1 MSAARVREDWM
12 TSGLRAFLA
21 VGVVFAAACQAGS
34 GVWFKGDETKAAAA
48 AAERE
53 TLVMMEFYTDW
64 CSWCR
69 RLETETF
76 TDSRVVA
83 VLEELVP
90 IRVNAEGGGEDLARR
105 YGVDSY
111 PTIVFVSPD
120 GHEVDRI
127 LGYLPPQAFIEQTER
142 IRAGDTFM
150 SCLHLLS
157 EDPADVS
164 ALVRSVRGLLER
176 SDPEGAISRIK
187 AYHTAEDGHSHKDC
201 AHLMFQARS
210 ALQARFYGQAAKQ
223 YQRGWSAT
231 FVVPETDGTRHL
243 SALISNGVVD
253 LEPEEQAEMLRR
265 ARYED
270 AGDLLGMVDP
280 ERSTVAELVEVGDF
294 AFHNGHYDLAAAVY
308 RRWFAVAGS
317 TADPDA
323 LNTAAWQLYL
333 VGRDLDNAV
342 EMARAAFER
351 DPNPDTAD
359 TLARVLYVAGEVDE
373 AMDLERRAA
382 TTSNPID
389 VEFFRDGLNRMQEG
403 RDLGDRP
410 DFEAYPGDRVEHL
423 ANRSRSII

>member
-1 MSAARVREDWM
+1 M
-12 TSGLRAFLA
+12 TKGLRALLA
-21 VGVVFAAACQAGS
+21 VGVVFAAACQPGS

-48 AAERE
+48 AAERD

-69 RLETETF
+69 RLEAETF

-83 VLEELVP
+83 VLEQLVP

-127 LGYLPPQAFIEQTER
+127 LGYLPPEAFIEQTER

-157 EDPADVS
+157 EDPADVN
-164 ALVRSVRGLLER
+164 ALVRSVSGLLER

-187 AYHTAEDGHSHKDC
+187 AYHTAVDGHSHNDC

-210 ALQARFYGQAAKQ
+210 VLQARFYGQAAKQ
-223 YQRGWSAT
+223 YQRGWSGT
-231 FVVPETDGTRHL
+231 FVVPEIEGTRYL
-243 SALISNGVVD
+243 SAIVSNGIVD
-253 LEPEEQAEMLRR
+253 REPAEQAEMLRR
-265 ARYED
+265 ARYDD
-270 AGDLLGMVDP
+270 AKELLGKVDP
-280 ERSTVAELVEVGDF
+280 ALTPVAELVDVGDF
-294 AFHNGHYDLAAAVY
+294 AFHNGHYDLAAAAY
-308 RRWFAVAGS
+308 RRWFAETGS
-317 TADPDA
+317 TADPDT

-351 DPNPDTAD
+351 DPHADIAD
-359 TLARVLYVAGEVDE
+359 TLARLLYVAGEVEE

-382 TTSNPID
+382 TTSIPID
-389 VEFFRDGLNRMQEG
+389 VEFFREGLNRMQEG

-410 DFEAYPGDRVEHL
+410 DFEIYPGDPIEHL